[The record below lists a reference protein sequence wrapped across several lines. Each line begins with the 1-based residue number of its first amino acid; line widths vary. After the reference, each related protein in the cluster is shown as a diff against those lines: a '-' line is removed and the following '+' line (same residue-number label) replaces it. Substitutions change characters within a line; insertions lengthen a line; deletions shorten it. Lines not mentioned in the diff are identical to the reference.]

1 MKAILGH
8 KVGMTQIWDDRGRL
22 VPGTVILAEDNSVI
36 AKTDTQTTIG
46 IATKGKTHKAQRKI
60 AGILGSKKGIWLKTL
75 PVNLEGK
82 KLSVDQFI
90 IGDKVSVTGV
100 TRGKGFAGG
109 VKRHGFAGWP
119 SSHGHSH
126 QRRPGSIGAQRPQRV
141 VKGQKMAG
149 HMGAEQFTSRG
160 STVLFIDEVNK
171 TLIVAGA
178 VPGPKKGRVFIKS
191 QVDNSRISND

>member
-1 MKAILGH
+1 MKALLGH
-8 KVGMTQIWDDRGRL
+8 KVGMTQMWDDKGRL
-22 VPGTVILAEDNSVI
+22 VPGTVITAPGNIVLDTTNS
-36 AKTDTQTTIG
+36 QTIIG
-46 IATKGKTHKAQRKI
+46 IPVSGKTNKAQRKT
-60 AGILGSKKGIWLKTL
+60 AEHLGSKKGIWLKTL
-75 PVNLEGK
+75 PEAIQGEQLTVE
-82 KLSVDQFI
+82 QFKV
-90 IGDKVSVTGV
+90 GEKVSVTGV

-149 HMGAEQFTSRG
+149 HMGMENFTSRG
-160 STVLFIDEVNK
+160 SKILSVDSENN
-171 TLIVAGA
+171 TLIVSGA

-191 QVDNSRISND
+191 QDNDK

>member
-1 MKAILGH
+1 
-8 KVGMTQIWDDRGRL
+8 MTQIWDDKGRL
-22 VPGTVILAEDNSVI
+22 IPGTVILANDNSVI

-46 IATKGKTHKAQRKI
+46 IATKGKTRKPQRHV
-60 AGILGSKKGIWLKTL
+60 AGILGSKRGIWLKTL
-75 PVNLEGK
+75 PAQIAGE
-82 KLSVDQFI
+82 KLSVEQFE
-90 IGDKVSVTGV
+90 IGERVSVTGI

-149 HMGAEQFTSRG
+149 HMGAQQFTSRG
-160 STVLFIDEVNK
+160 STVLYVDGANK
-171 TLIVAGA
+171 TLIVSGA
-178 VPGPKKGRVFIKS
+178 VPGPKKGRVFVRN
-191 QVDNSRISND
+191 QVANSTVQND